1 MTRLT
6 LFLLL
11 LSPIFIHAQKRLN
24 LNHINAFAFYD
35 YNEKA
40 FCVLDDSTFLWKY
53 NQQAV
58 IWEKKP
64 IQLTIEMPFEQFL
77 ADFIPMSEK
86 GTPVYFV
93 YTGCGVVYS
102 LKNNTIKRHDH
113 SFYHMNQFEG
123 AFFMDEGEPRIYGGY
138 GLFTSKN
145 IITRYD
151 TIEREWFVLNA
162 INNPPPS
169 GVRSFVQQ
177 NKNYYYVF
185 DGFSLKHNKYNQLR
199 KLYQFDKSSKKW
211 TALGSIDPE
220 IIGRKIEDPYEHHQ
234 NYKSFY
240 SCYPNMIVSYDF
252 EKMRYKKYK
261 LNSSRIFRNIISV
274 DSLFLLFKITSKP
287 SLYVEISND
296 SFLKQLDLVEGDI
309 LLKEHS
315 LIDQFRWQT
324 GFLILFLG
332 ILIVTLVTKYSK
344 RKKQFISNIEQA
356 SDALFDEFNSTEKEL
371 IQLLIQFHETGL
383 EISHINDLVN
393 HDQPSIDTLK
403 KRRETLLK
411 ELRYK
416 LAAKF
421 NIPQEEIFVEER
433 MKADKRMKLL
443 FLNKTVL
450 AEFSTSK

>member
-11 LSPIFIHAQKRLN
+11 LSPIFVHSQKRLN
-24 LNHINAFAFYD
+24 LIHDNAFAFYD

-58 IWEKKP
+58 KWEKKP
-64 IQLTIEMPFEQFL
+64 VQLTIEMPFEEFL

-93 YTGCGVVYS
+93 HSGCGVVYS
-102 LKNNTIKRHDH
+102 LQNSAIKRHDH
-113 SFYHMNQFEG
+113 SFYHMNQFG
-123 AFFMDEGEPRIYGGY
+123 GSFFMDEGEPRIYGGY

-151 TIEREWFVLNA
+151 TIEREWFVLNT
-162 INNPPPS
+162 INTPPPP
-169 GVRSFVQQ
+169 GVKNIVKR
-177 NKNYYYVF
+177 NKKNYFVL
-185 DGFSLKHNKYNQLR
+185 DGFHGFYSQYQLFKDLWQYNLE
-199 KLYQFDKSSKKW
+199 KKKW
-211 TALGSIDPE
+211 TNLGHVNPSIL
-220 IIGRKIEDPYEHHQ
+220 GKKIELNYENSQ
-234 NYKSFY
+234 IQDNLYACFT
-240 SCYPNMIVSYDF
+240 NMIVVYDF
-252 EKMRYKKYK
+252 NKLRFRKYK
-261 LNSSRIFRNIISV
+261 PNTYGLFRKIINV
-274 DSLFLLFKITSKP
+274 GDLFLVLKTKSKP
-287 SLYVEISND
+287 SLYVEIRNSD
-296 SFLKQLDLVEGDI
+296 FLNNLEIEEGDI
-309 LLKEHS
+309 LLKDPS
-315 LIDQFRWQT
+315 LFDQFRWQI
-324 GFLILFLG
+324 GFFLLFLG

-344 RKKQFISNIEQA
+344 RKKLLDSNIEQA

-443 FLNKTVL
+443 FLNEIVL
-450 AEFSTSK
+450 AEFMI

>member
-6 LFLLL
+6 LLLLL
-11 LSPIFIHAQKRLN
+11 LSPIFIHSQKRLA

-58 IWEKKP
+58 KWEKKP
-64 IQLTIEMPFEQFL
+64 IKLNIEMPFEQFL
-77 ADFIPMSEK
+77 LDFIPMSEK

-93 YTGCGVVYS
+93 YNGCGVVYS

-123 AFFMDEGEPRIYGGY
+123 AFFMDEGEPRVYGGY

-169 GVRSFVQQ
+169 GVRSFIQQ
-177 NKNYYYVF
+177 NKDYYYVF
-185 DGFSLKHNKYNQLR
+185 DGFSLNQNKYKKLS

-211 TALGSIDPE
+211 T
-220 IIGRKIEDPYEHHQ
+220 IIGAIDNGITGRKLEDPYEQYQ

-240 SCYPNMIVSYDF
+240 SCFPNMIVSYDF
-252 EKMRYKKYK
+252 EKMHYKKYK
-261 LNSSRIFRNIISV
+261 LNSSRIYRNIINV
-274 DSLFLLFKITSKP
+274 DSLFMLVKINSKP

-296 SFLKQLDLVEGDI
+296 SFLYQLDLIQGNI
-309 LLKEHS
+309 LLKES
-315 LIDQFRWQT
+315 SFIDQFKWQI
-324 GFLILFLG
+324 GFILI
-332 ILIVTLVTKYSK
+332 ILIVLFIATRKNNNR
-344 RKKQFISNIEQA
+344 RKKQLISSNEQTND
-356 SDALFDEFNSTEKEL
+356 SLIDEFNSTEKEL
-371 IQLLIQFHETGL
+371 IHLLIKFHETGL

-421 NIPQEEIFVEER
+421 NIPQEEIFIEER

-443 FLNKTVL
+443 FLNEIVL
-450 AEFSTSK
+450 TEFMM

>member
-58 IWEKKP
+58 KWEKKP
-64 IQLTIEMPFEQFL
+64 VQLTIEMPFEQFL

-93 YTGCGVVYS
+93 YRGCGVVYS
-102 LKNNTIKRHDH
+102 LQNSTIKRHDH
-113 SFYHMNQFEG
+113 SFYHMNQFDG

-151 TIEREWFVLNA
+151 TIEREWFLIYSNS
-162 INNPPPS
+162 NPSPV
-169 GVRSFVQQ
+169 GI
-177 NKNYYYVF
+177 KNILQKHKNHYYVF
-185 DGFSLKHNKYNQLR
+185 DGFKGVSLHYKKFDELWQFNTITNKWIKLGKINQ
-199 KLYQFDKSSKKW
+199 S
-211 TALGSIDPE
+211 
-220 IIGRKIEDPYEHHQ
+220 IIGKQLEFNNEHVQIQ
-234 NYKSFY
+234 NNMYACFQ
-240 SCYPNMIVSYDF
+240 NMIISYDLKKLRF
-252 EKMRYKKYK
+252 KKYK
-261 LNSSRIFRNIISV
+261 FYSTGMYREIINV
-274 DSLFLLFKITSKP
+274 NNLILVFKTNSKP
-287 SLYVEISND
+287 KSYVEITNSD
-296 SFLKQLDLVEGDI
+296 FLNNLELEEGDI
-309 LLKEHS
+309 LLKDPS
-315 LIDQFRWQT
+315 LFDQFRWQI
-324 GFLILFLG
+324 GFFVLLLG

-344 RKKQFISNIEQA
+344 RKKLLDSNIEQA
-356 SDALFDEFNSTEKEL
+356 SDALFDEFNSTEIEL

-450 AEFSTSK
+450 AEFSTTK

>member
-6 LFLLL
+6 LLLLL

-24 LNHINAFAFYD
+24 LIHENAFAFYD

-58 IWEKKP
+58 KWEKKP
-64 IQLTIEMPFEQFL
+64 VQLSIEMPFEQFL
-77 ADFIPMSEK
+77 AEFISMSEE

-93 YTGCGVVYS
+93 HIGCGVVYS
-102 LKNNTIKRHDH
+102 LKDNKINRHDN
-113 SFYHMNQFEG
+113 SFYHMNQFDG

-151 TIEREWFVLNA
+151 TIEREWFLIYSNS
-162 INNPPPS
+162 NPSPV
-169 GVRSFVQQ
+169 GI
-177 NKNYYYVF
+177 KNILQKHKNHYYVF
-185 DGFSLKHNKYNQLR
+185 DGFKGVSLHYKKFNELWQFNTITNKWK
-199 KLYQFDKSSKKW
+199 KLGVLNNS
-211 TALGSIDPE
+211 
-220 IIGRKIEDPYEHHQ
+220 IIGKQLEFNNERIQIQ
-234 NYKSFY
+234 NNMYVCFQ
-240 SCYPNMIVSYDF
+240 NMIITYDL
-252 EKMRYKKYK
+252 KKLRYKKYK
-261 LNSSRIFRNIISV
+261 FHSACLYRKIIKV
-274 DSLFLLFKITSKP
+274 NDLILVFKTNSKP
-287 SLYVEISND
+287 KSYVEITND
-296 SFLKQLDLVEGDI
+296 AFLNHLAMEEGDM
-309 LLKEHS
+309 LLKKS
-315 LIDQFRWQT
+315 SFIYLFKWQI
-324 GFLILFLG
+324 GFFLV
-332 ILIVTLVTKYSK
+332 ILIILYIAIKKKNNK
-344 RKKQFISNIEQA
+344 RKNQLISSIEQT
-356 SDALFDEFNSTEKEL
+356 SDSLFDEFNSTEKEL

-416 LAAKF
+416 LALKF
-421 NIPQEEIFVEER
+421 NVPQEEIFIEER

-443 FLNKTVL
+443 FLNEIVL
-450 AEFSTSK
+450 AEFMI